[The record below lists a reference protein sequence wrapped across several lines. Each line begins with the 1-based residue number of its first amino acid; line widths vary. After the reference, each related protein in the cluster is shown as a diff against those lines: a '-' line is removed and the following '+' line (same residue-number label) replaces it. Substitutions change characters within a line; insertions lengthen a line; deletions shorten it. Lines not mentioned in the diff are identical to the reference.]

1 MRVIDKWVKIKN
13 MALDIRIDEKLEMF
27 IYELENNVFCKRLI
41 DIDLQLI
48 QNNIRYEEGG
58 ENE

>member
-1 MRVIDKWVKIKN
+1 
-13 MALDIRIDEKLEMF
+13 MALDIRIDEKDIEKLEMF